1 MEEDGMKAAMA
12 RRDFV
17 GRVLAMAT
25 LAAFSAG
32 FAQQAAAQGGYPNKP
47 VRMIVPFAPGG
58 ASDFV
63 ARVLVPRLSE
73 ILGQQ
78 VVVENRAGAGGN
90 IGMEAGARAP
100 ADGYTVYLGNIGTI
114 AINPA
119 LYPKLTVDPIRDF
132 QAVTQVVDLPSV
144 LVVNSASTVGSVAE
158 LVAQAKASAGKFNYA
173 SPGSG
178 TMNRLEME
186 LLRRTA
192 GLDMVHVPYGG
203 GAGPAV
209 AGVVAGETQVMFT
222 TMPSAM
228 GMIRG
233 GRLKALATTSPKR
246 VEQLPNVP
254 TMVEAGYADFV
265 TSSWQGV
272 FVPAGTPQEMVE
284 RLHAAL
290 AQTLQTPDV
299 VERLAKGGVSAV
311 ASATPQAF
319 AEFVANENKR
329 WGRVARE
336 SKATVD

>member
-1 MEEDGMKAAMA
+1 M
-12 RRDFV
+12 
-17 GRVLAMAT
+17 LALAT
-25 LAAFSAG
+25 LSLCASSAS
-32 FAQQAAAQGGYPNKP
+32 AQGVYPFKP

-73 ILGQQ
+73 VLGQQ
-78 VVVENRAGAGGN
+78 VVVENRSGAGGN

-132 QAVTQVVDLPSV
+132 QPVTQVVDLPSV
-144 LVVNSASTVGSVAE
+144 LVVNGNSAIASVAD
-158 LVAQAKASAGKFNYA
+158 LVTQARAGAGKLNYA

-186 LLRRTA
+186 LLRRTSE
-192 GLDMVHVPYGG
+192 LDMVHVPYGG

-246 VEQLPNVP
+246 VEQLPAVP

-272 FVPAGTPQEMVE
+272 FVPAGTPKEVVD
-284 RLHAAL
+284 RLHTAL
-290 AQTLQTPDV
+290 TQTLQTPDV
-299 VERLAKGGVSAV
+299 IERLGKGGVSAV
-311 ASATPQAF
+311 ASASPQAF
-319 AEFVANENKR
+319 AEFVANEHRR
-329 WGRVARE
+329 WGKVARE

>member
-1 MEEDGMKAAMA
+1 MKAALKGTLRA
-12 RRDFV
+12 
-17 GRVLAMAT
+17 GVLAL
-25 LAAFSAG
+25 LALGMCAG
-32 FAQQAAAQGGYPNKP
+32 NALAQGGYPNKP

-63 ARVLVPRLSE
+63 GRVLAPRLTE
-73 ILGQQ
+73 VLGQQ

-90 IGMEAGARAP
+90 IGMEAGARAAP
-100 ADGYTVYLGNIGTI
+100 DGYTVYLGNIGTI

-119 LYPKLTVDPIRDF
+119 LYPKLTVDPLKDYH
-132 QAVTQVVDLPSV
+132 AVTQVVDLPSV
-144 LVVNSASTVGSVAE
+144 LVVNSNSTAGSVAD
-158 LVAQAKASAGKFNYA
+158 LVAQAKANAGKLNYA

-186 LLRRTA
+186 MFRRNA

-222 TMPSAM
+222 TMPSAI

-246 VEQLPNVP
+246 VEQLANVP

-272 FVPAGTPQEMVE
+272 FVPVGTPKEIID

-299 VERLAKGGVSAV
+299 IERLGKGGVSAV
-311 ASATPQAF
+311 ASVSPQAF
-319 AEFVANENKR
+319 AEFVANEHRR

>member
-1 MEEDGMKAAMA
+1 MRRITLLLSMLALCGAALAQQPYPNRPLRMVIPWPPGQA
-12 RRDFV
+12 TDLV
-17 GRVLAMAT
+17 GRVV
-25 LAAFSAG
+25 
-32 FAQQAAAQGGYPNKP
+32 AQKLGE
-47 VRMIVPFAPGG
+47 V
-58 ASDFV
+58 
-63 ARVLVPRLSE
+63 
-73 ILGQQ
+73 LGQP
-78 VVVENRAGAGGN
+78 VVAENRAGAGGN
-90 IGMEAGARAP
+90 IGMEAGARAAP
-100 ADGYTVYLGNIGTI
+100 DGYTVYLGNIGTI

-119 LYPKLTVDPIRDF
+119 LYPKLGVDTLRDF
-132 QAVTQVVDLPSV
+132 QPVTQVVDLPSV
-144 LVVNSASTVGSVAE
+144 LVVNSASPVGSVSD
-158 LVAQAKASAGKFNYA
+158 LVAQAKANAGKLNYA

-186 LLRRTA
+186 LLRRSA

-222 TMPSAM
+222 TMPSAI

-246 VEQLPNVP
+246 VEQLAAVP
-254 TMVEAGYADFV
+254 TMVESGYTDFV

-272 FVPAGTPQEMVE
+272 FVPTGTPKEIVE

-299 VERLAKGGVSAV
+299 IERLAKSGVSAV
-311 ASATPQAF
+311 VSPSPQAF
-319 AEFVANENKR
+319 AEFVANEHRR

-336 SKATVD
+336 SNATVD